1 MKSTLCVSSLLMVF
15 AAAGSPA
22 LAATESR
29 PLAHPVRAVER
40 SSSSTI
46 VRGVAAIE
54 VYQALGADDPVLTLV
69 RQRLGWALLE
79 QQRHAEA
86 EPVLLTA
93 YEAYQRFEARASL
106 SATQKSWKWQ
116 TAELL
121 ARLYEEMQQPAKA
134 AEWKKKTTPATPPP
148 ALPGNP

>member
-1 MKSTLCVSSLLMVF
+1 
-15 AAAGSPA
+15 
-22 LAATESR
+22 
-29 PLAHPVRAVER
+29 
-40 SSSSTI
+40 
-46 VRGVAAIE
+46 

-86 EPVLLTA
+86 EPVLLTS

-106 SATQKSWKWQ
+106 SAGQKSWKWQ

-121 ARLYEEMQQPAKA
+121 ARLYEATQQPAKA
-134 AEWKKKTTPATPPP
+134 AEWKKKAAPPPATP
-148 ALPGNP
+148 GNP